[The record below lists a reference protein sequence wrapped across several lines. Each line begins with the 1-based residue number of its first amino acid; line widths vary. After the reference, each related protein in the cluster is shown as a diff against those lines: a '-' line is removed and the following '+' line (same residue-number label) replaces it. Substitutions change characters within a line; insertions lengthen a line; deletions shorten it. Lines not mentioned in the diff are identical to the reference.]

1 MEKTNFWN
9 DAAKWGAVMALV
21 QIVFTT
27 AGLFWRSSLLSLV
40 SVAVFVVLLFFF
52 TKRSVL
58 DRKSVV

>member
-1 MEKTNFWN
+1 MEKTNFWI

-40 SVAVFVVLLFFF
+40 
-52 TKRSVL
+52 
-58 DRKSVV
+58 